1 MSDVIELERARAP
14 WAPSE
19 SADEVVV
26 LDRYDMP
33 LVGLLRQHG
42 AIFVYACA
50 AGEEL
55 ATNVWAYA
63 HVAEDEAQLLVDESG
78 SPDFDELLSGA
89 FHNRHVVVALADQ
102 GRLSGNWEV
111 LESKQDSLLSLF
123 RRYVD
128 AIQGRL
134 DRLNADIQAPSVA
147 PGVADN
153 TDALLI

>member
-1 MSDVIELERARAP
+1 MSDVIELERAHAP

-26 LDRYDMP
+26 LDHYDMP
-33 LVGLLRQHG
+33 LVGLLRQYG

-55 ATNVWAYA
+55 TTNVWAYA
-63 HVAEDEAQLLVDESG
+63 HVDEGEAQRLVDEAG
-78 SPDFDELLSGA
+78 SPDFDELLAGA

-123 RRYVD
+123 RRYVN
-128 AIQGRL
+128 AIQERL
-134 DRLNADIQAPSVA
+134 DRLNADSQASNAA
-147 PGVADN
+147 PDIADN